1 VGRSGI
7 GKNRKRP
14 DSFGCIDVLEG
25 NKPRFMVNPFV
36 AKCHKDTKHLQVNC
50 CSKKLVH

>member
-36 AKCHKDTKHLQVNC
+36 AKCHKRQWQEYVIAPF
-50 CSKKLVH
+50 VI